1 MADQKKF
8 KKVSIPVT
16 VDFDMPLYQDL
27 KSISFDFRCSVPAL
41 IRNIVAGA
49 VNEYKDLEAS
59 GG

>member
-16 VDFDMPLYQDL
+16 VDLDMPLYQDL
-27 KSISFDFRCSVPAL
+27 KSISFDCRCSVSDL
-41 IRNIVAGA
+41 VRLMVAGA
-49 VNEYKDLEAS
+49 VNDYKDLEAS

>member
-27 KSISFDFRCSVPAL
+27 KSISFDLRCSVSDL
-41 IRNIVAGA
+41 VRFIVAGA
-49 VNEYKDLEAS
+49 VSEYRDLEDSDA
-59 GG
+59 